1 MTADHDGHDWLLFL
15 GQLPASP
22 SSARVALWRRLR
34 AHGAA
39 SLLNGTWVLPRTAA
53 HTAFLSQL
61 AETVQAQGGRAFV
74 LPVTDAAASTDAEI
88 IARFRADREREYHE
102 LAERCDAFL
111 AELRKETAAAKFTF
125 AELEENEQ
133 DLDKLTSW
141 LARIQARDFL
151 PARPDPESRNWLAD
165 CRRAMEAFAQSV
177 YQAERVD
184 PVE

>member
-1 MTADHDGHDWLLFL
+1 MTADHDGHGWLLFL
-15 GQLPASP
+15 AQLPASP

-53 HTAFLSQL
+53 HTAFFSDL

-74 LPVTDAAASTDAEI
+74 LPVADASPSTDAAITE
-88 IARFRADREREYHE
+88 RFRADREREYHE

-133 DLDKLTSW
+133 DLEKLTGW

-151 PARPDPESRNWLAD
+151 PAQLDPAPRDRLAD
-165 CRRAMEAFAQSV
+165 CRRAMETFSRSV

-184 PVE
+184 PAD